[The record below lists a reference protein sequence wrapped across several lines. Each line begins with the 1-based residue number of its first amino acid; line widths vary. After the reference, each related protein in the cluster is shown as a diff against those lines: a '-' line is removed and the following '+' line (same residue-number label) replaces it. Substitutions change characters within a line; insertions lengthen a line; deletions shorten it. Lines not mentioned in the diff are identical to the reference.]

1 MATSWY
7 LKLQGKMLGPF
18 SSSELLEKVKRREI
32 TAETPVRKDDS
43 KWITAR
49 EVNGLFDTAFP
60 GDPASARRP
69 TATEYFGD
77 R

>member
-7 LKLQGKMLGPF
+7 LKLQGKMVGPF

-49 EVNGLFDTAFP
+49 DVSGLFDAAFP
-60 GDPASARRP
+60 GDPSSAHRS
-69 TATEYFGD
+69 TATEYAGD

>member
-1 MATSWY
+1 MATNWY
-7 LKLQGKMLGPF
+7 AKVQGKMAGPF

-32 TAETPVRKDDS
+32 TADTPLRKDNS

-49 EVNGLFDTAFP
+49 DVNGLFESAFP
-60 GDPASARRP
+60 DEVRRP
-69 TATEYFGD
+69 SATEYAGD